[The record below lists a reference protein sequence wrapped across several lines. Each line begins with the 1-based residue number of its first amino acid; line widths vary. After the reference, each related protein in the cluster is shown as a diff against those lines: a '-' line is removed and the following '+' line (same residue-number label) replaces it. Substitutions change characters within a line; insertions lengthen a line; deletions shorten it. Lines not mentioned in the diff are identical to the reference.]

1 MPSLLGFSRQN
12 ADHISQVTINV
23 ETHEMV
29 DVGPLPKHDPEWPD
43 MVSSHSSASKRS
55 VSGDP
60 KAYGV

>member
-1 MPSLLGFSRQN
+1 MSNFVTANRSIHP
-12 ADHISQVTINV
+12 QVTINV

-43 MVSSHSSASKRS
+43 MVSSHSTASKRS
-55 VSGDP
+55 VTGDP

>member
-1 MPSLLGFSRQN
+1 MTANRSIHP
-12 ADHISQVTINV
+12 QVTINV

-43 MVSSHSSASKRS
+43 MVSSHSSGNRS